1 MYFQNNQDRNKIQR
15 NVLFTLVKPGKTT
28 SMDNIIIIIIPKKE
42 YEGTEAPGPCWF
54 TLSTH

>member
-15 NVLFTLVKPGKTT
+15 NVLFSLVKPGKTT
-28 SMDNIIIIIIPKKE
+28 SMDNIIIIPKKE